1 MNIQQNK
8 NKTYKIFT
16 KTVAYKLISRGHNLI
31 AMEKNYKK
39 KWLNVYVFQTTD
51 SFLEDLTTITKEE
64 KAKEE
69 K

>member
-16 KTVAYKLISRGHNLI
+16 KKVAYQLVSRGHNLI
-31 AMEKNYKK
+31 GMEKNYKK

-51 SFLEDLTTITKEE
+51 SFLEDLSAITKEE

>member
-16 KTVAYKLISRGHNLI
+16 KKVAYQLISRGHNLI
-31 AMEKNYKK
+31 GMEKNYKK

-51 SFLEDLTTITKEE
+51 SFLEDLSAITKEE